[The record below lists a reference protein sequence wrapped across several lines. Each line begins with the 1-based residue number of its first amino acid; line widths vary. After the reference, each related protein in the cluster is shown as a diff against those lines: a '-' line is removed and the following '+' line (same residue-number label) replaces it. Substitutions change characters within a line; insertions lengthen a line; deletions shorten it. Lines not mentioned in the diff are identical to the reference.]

1 MLDSISGQQ
10 DVAVTANWD
19 HPELMIGT
27 NGYLPNDRTHQIKFQ
42 AFFEATPEWR
52 ISGGLNAYSG
62 RPRAPVGYPPANG
75 LIAPVASPGVSG
87 QYYLDPTDLT
97 TLTTRDANN
106 FFQDYGAYQG
116 PYYHVV
122 GGVAVPPGSRG
133 RFPWTILVDLGTTYS
148 PKALNGLKF
157 GLDVFNLLNQ
167 RKPQSAVEIAEGPAG
182 NSYNKVISYSAPR
195 TVRLSVKYD
204 FNAGSN

>member
-1 MLDSISGQQ
+1 
-10 DVAVTANWD
+10 
-19 HPELMIGT
+19 
-27 NGYLPNDRTHQIKFQ
+27 
-42 AFFEATPEWR
+42 
-52 ISGGLNAYSG
+52 
-62 RPRAPVGYPPANG
+62 
-75 LIAPVASPGVSG
+75 
-87 QYYLDPTDLT
+87 
-97 TLTTRDANN
+97 
-106 FFQDYGAYQG
+106 
-116 PYYHVV
+116 VV

-204 FNAGSN
+204 FNSGSN